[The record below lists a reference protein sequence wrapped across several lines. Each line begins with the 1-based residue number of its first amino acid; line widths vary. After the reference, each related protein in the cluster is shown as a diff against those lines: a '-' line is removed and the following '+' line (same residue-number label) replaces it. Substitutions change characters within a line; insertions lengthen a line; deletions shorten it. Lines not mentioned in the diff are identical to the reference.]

1 MNIGIAGYTGRVG
14 SLLIGELQSGRWKGL
29 MLAGATARAMPEKD
43 PGFFVTTDPAELF
56 KRADCVIDF
65 TSPAATMMHAELAA
79 ATGTALVTGTTGLAR
94 DEEDFLAQMAEKTRI
109 VYAANMSVGVN
120 LLMAL
125 VEEAAARLASEWDIE
140 VFEVHHRA
148 KVDSPSGTALALG
161 RAAAAGRNKNP
172 ASSTYSSLKNAVS
185 KEGNAFVFDREG
197 KRIEGEIGFAVSRG
211 GDVVGEHMV
220 TFYTEGERL
229 ELGHKASDR
238 SLFAKGALR
247 AAAWLEN
254 QPQGLYSMRDVI
266 QL

>member
-14 SLLIGELQSGRWKGL
+14 RLLISELQSGNWKGL
-29 MLAGATARAMPEKD
+29 MLAGATSRSKPETD
-43 PGFFVTTDPAELF
+43 PGFFTATDPAELF
-56 KRADCVIDF
+56 KRADVIIDF
-65 TSPAATMMHAELAA
+65 TTPEATMHHAELASA
-79 ATGTALVTGTTGLAR
+79 SGTGLVVGTTGLSK
-94 DEEDFLAQMAEKTRI
+94 EQETFLGQMAEKTRI

-120 LLMAL
+120 LLLAL
-125 VEEAAARLASEWDIE
+125 VEQAAARLASEWDIE
-140 VFEVHHRA
+140 VFEVHHRN

-161 RAAAAGRNKNP
+161 RAAAEGRNKNP
-172 ASSTYSSLKNAVS
+172 ASSTYSSLKNSVS

-211 GDVVGEHMV
+211 GDVVGEHRV

-247 AAAWLEN
+247 AAAWLEG
-254 QPQGLYSMRDVI
+254 QPHGLYSMRDV
-266 QL
+266 LGL

>member
-1 MNIGIAGYTGRVG
+1 MNIGITGYTGRVG
-14 SLLIGELQSGRWKGL
+14 ALLINELQSGNWKGL
-29 MLAGATARAMPEKD
+29 LLAGVTSRTLPDKD

-56 KRADCVIDF
+56 SRADCVIDF
-65 TSPAATMMHAELAA
+65 TAPEATLLHADLAA
-79 ATGTALVTGTTGLAR
+79 KTGTSLVIGTTGLSA
-94 DEEDFLAQMAEKTRI
+94 DHEKTLQKAAEHTSI
-109 VYAANMSVGVN
+109 VYSANMSIGVN

-125 VEEAAARLASEWDIE
+125 VEQAAARLASDWDIE
-140 VFEVHHRA
+140 IFEAHHRH
-148 KVDSPSGTALALG
+148 KMDSPSGTALALG

-172 ASSTYSSLKNAVS
+172 ASSTHASLQNSIS

-197 KRIEGEIGFAVSRG
+197 KRIPGEIGFAVSRG

-247 AAAWLEN
+247 AAQWLKG
-254 QPQGLYSMRDVI
+254 QKPGLYAMRDVL

>member
-1 MNIGIAGYTGRVG
+1 MNIGITGYTGRVG
-14 SLLIGELQSGRWKGL
+14 SLLIAELKSGRWKGL
-29 MLAGATARAMPEKD
+29 QLSGATTRKTPETD
-43 PGFFVTTDPAELF
+43 PGFFVTTDAGELF
-56 KRADCVIDF
+56 KRADAVIDF
-65 TSPAATMMHAELAA
+65 TTPEASLRHADIAAS
-79 ATGTALVTGTTGLAR
+79 TGTALIIGTTGLSK
-94 DEEDFLAQMAEKTRI
+94 DQEKLLAQAATKTRI
-109 VYAANMSVGVN
+109 VYSANMSVGVN

-140 VFEVHHRA
+140 IFEAHHRH

-161 RAAAAGRNKNP
+161 QAAATGRNKNP
-172 ASSTYSSLKNAVS
+172 SSSTYSSLKNAVT

-247 AAAWLEN
+247 AAQWIEG
-254 QPQGLYSMRDVI
+254 QPHGLYSMRDV
-266 QL
+266 LGL